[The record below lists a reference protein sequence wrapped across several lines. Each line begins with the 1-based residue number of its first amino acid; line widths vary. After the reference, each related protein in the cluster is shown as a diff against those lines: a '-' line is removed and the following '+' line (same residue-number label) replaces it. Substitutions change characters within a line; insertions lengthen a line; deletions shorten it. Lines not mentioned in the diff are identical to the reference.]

1 MKCAFSCAQSIT
13 GVIKTKSGATLVG
26 ASVVI
31 TTADGNIV
39 SYCISGEKGIFK
51 LNIPDNGKIPATV
64 SVSFMGFQ
72 KKVFPF
78 SGLKNGMTIILEENH
93 FQINFQLSHTTQTGN
108 VWNID
113 SYFSYNYLP
122 GRLLTINGKTEKLN
136 LEFISAQN
144 NLKYKLKIA
153 NQYLNNDWGI
163 NYDFQTIG
171 VSLDNSTASTIY
183 QFLRA
188 YWSPSMSFMFGRH
201 HLDIKLKFS
210 YVRLTYQQ
218 MNSHHVWMD
227 PSLVWNWKASAVSE
241 FSAAV
246 NYINSP
252 VMGKFLYNTP
262 VFTDYRTITTNRGVT
277 DVQQK
282 LSITFAYKYSN
293 PITGLFFNLRPM
305 YNASYGNILYQS
317 HLDNNIYSLTATD
330 KVYKMQ
336 TTGLSAHVSKAFSWG
351 KMLIGLGTTHTTT
364 NYKLLLAGSVNKAR
378 TTMTLVNVDY
388 SMRPV
393 QKLSI
398 EGKSIMNLFEQKN
411 VTHKD
416 FSAGTTIDWQH
427 LLKLYI
433 FPSETWMLSLK
444 NALYHTNEGG

>member
-1 MKCAFSCAQSIT
+1 MKCAFFLLTFLLSCAFSCAQSIT

-51 LNIPDNGKIPATV
+51 LNIPDNGKIPATI

-210 YVRLTYQQ
+210 YVCLTYQQ

-252 VMGKFLYNTP
+252 VMGNFLYNTP

-351 KMLIGLGTTHTTT
+351 KC
-364 NYKLLLAGSVNKAR
+364 
-378 TTMTLVNVDY
+378 
-388 SMRPV
+388 
-393 QKLSI
+393 
-398 EGKSIMNLFEQKN
+398 
-411 VTHKD
+411 
-416 FSAGTTIDWQH
+416 
-427 LLKLYI
+427 
-433 FPSETWMLSLK
+433 
-444 NALYHTNEGG
+444 